1 MQNLGIS
8 ASTPILEIWNKI
20 DSIEPGKKKKLENIA
35 KRRLGVCCLSALNGE
50 GISDLKEL
58 IENSIVPQKFYDTLF
73 VPFEFGDKK
82 AWLHEHGVVI
92 NEFFTEDGF
101 KFEVMWSAKQ
111 KAKYYSFTQ

>member
-1 MQNLGIS
+1 M
-8 ASTPILEIWNKI
+8 
-20 DSIEPGKKKKLENIA
+20 
-35 KRRLGVCCLSALNGE
+35 
-50 GISDLKEL
+50 
-58 IENSIVPQKFYDTLF
+58 
-73 VPFEFGDKK
+73 PFEFGDKK

>member
-1 MQNLGIS
+1 M
-8 ASTPILEIWNKI
+8 K
-20 DSIEPGKKKKLENIA
+20 NIA
-35 KRRLGVCCLSALNGE
+35 KRRLGVCCLSALNGDGVAE
-50 GISDLKEL
+50 LMDL
-58 IENSIVPQKFYDTLF
+58 IENSIVPNRFSDTLF

-92 NEFFTEDGF
+92 KEFPTEDGF